1 MVYDAN
7 IHGGIK
13 TMQLRNR
20 KKWIIA
26 FAIGSLLASIPMQ
39 AAGYKK
45 TKSVNYHPV
54 NFYYNGGI
62 KYLSTT
68 PISIDGVTYLPART
82 FCDAIGMEITWDQSG
97 GNLYVNNGNSYN
109 SVLSL
114 QTELR
119 AKEYE
124 IASLK
129 QELAKYKVS
138 TTTSS
143 GSSSHSINFDTT
155 SGTDILGTELTE
167 TEEELERLYE
177 DYFKDIEFDFRVR
190 VSGNRLVVKIS
201 YDTSSEN
208 KEFNNLSTRE
218 VKEFVKEVCETVR
231 ERHDNIIID
240 GMIVY
245 SGSNTNK
252 YEFSYSKNDTLTYG
266 SNYNSDESSIIS
278 IVKKVGRIDI
288 RDYSSSI
295 SMSKVEAS
303 ISDTREEVTFRIYID
318 TTSDIKQAWNNNVGE
333 DRDTTLRTSLRGI
346 SKDIEYDIDYDIFGE
361 IYDASTSKLIAEYDY
376 SYDEIT
382 TYKID

>member
-1 MVYDAN
+1 
-7 IHGGIK
+7 
-13 TMQLRNR
+13 MQFRNR

-54 NFYYNGGI
+54 NFYYNGEI

-82 FCDAIGMEITWDQSG
+82 FCDAIGMEIAWDQSG
-97 GNLYVNNGNSYN
+97 GNLYVNNGNSYT
-109 SVLSL
+109 SILSL

-119 AKEYE
+119 AREYE

-138 TTTSS
+138 TTTSR
-143 GSSSHSINFDTT
+143 GSSSNSTNFDTT

-167 TEEELERLYE
+167 TEKELERLYE
-177 DYFKDIEFDFRVR
+177 DYFKDIEFDFIVR

-218 VKEFVKEVCETVR
+218 IKEFVKEVCEAVR

-240 GMIVY
+240 GTIIY
-245 SGSNTNK
+245 TGSNASK
-252 YEFSYSKNDTLTYG
+252 YQFSYSKNDTITYG

-278 IVKKVGRIDI
+278 TVKKVGRIDI
-288 RDYSSSI
+288 RDYNSSI
-295 SMSKVEAS
+295 SMSKVDAS
-303 ISDTREEVTFRIYID
+303 VSDTREEVTFRIYID
-318 TTSDIKQAWNNNVGE
+318 TTSDIKQAWNNNVGK

-376 SYDEIT
+376 AYDEIT
-382 TYKID
+382 TYNID